1 MNRLLDIKKER
12 KRSKRRYVSHI
23 ILISLLSIGV
33 ILGSLLSILLSTLD
47 YQVNLILNIVI
58 DCLYLVF
65 MVFYFLNIFPM
76 DRRYYKTY
84 KGMNGVSLEN
94 RRNMTFV
101 EVREDKTMDNIV
113 YKVMNFSYKEG
124 ENVYEENLYL
134 LDSEYDFVKGESYY
148 LETYQNII
156 IGVKE
161 NNNATL

>member
-1 MNRLLDIKKER
+1 MNRLLDIKKQ
-12 KRSKRRYVSHI
+12 RSRANRRYVFHI
-23 ILISLLSIGV
+23 VLISLLSIAV
-33 ILGSLLSILLSTLD
+33 TTGSLLSILFSTLD
-47 YQVNLILNIVI
+47 YQLNLILNIVV
-58 DCLYLVF
+58 DSLYLVF

-76 DRRYYKTY
+76 ARRYYKIY

-101 EVREDKTMDNIV
+101 ETREDKTMDNIV
-113 YKVMNFSYKEG
+113 FKVKNFSYKEG

-134 LDSEYDFVKGESYY
+134 LDTSYDFKEGESYY

-161 NNNATL
+161 NSHAAV

>member
-1 MNRLLDIKKER
+1 MNRLLDIKLEN
-12 KRSKRRYVSHI
+12 KRSTRRYVSHI
-23 ILISLLSIGV
+23 VLISLLSILV
-33 ILGSLLSILLSTLD
+33 IVGSLLSILTSPLD
-47 YQVNLILNIVI
+47 YYLNLVINIVV

-76 DRRYYKTY
+76 VRRYHKIY

-101 EVREDKTMDNIV
+101 EQREDKTMDNIV
-113 YKVMNFSYKEG
+113 FQVMNFSYKEG
-124 ENVYEENLYL
+124 ENTYQENLYL
-134 LDSEYDFVKGESYY
+134 LDTKASFKEGESYS

-161 NNNATL
+161 INRATL